1 MNSRD
6 GILAHHARQLGING
20 ELELVQ
26 VYDATAY
33 VEMQSS
39 WFRVISFTEVSLAT
53 LTLLFFL
60 RSLRTI
66 GIIALAIPVS
76 IIAAIV
82 VMVSLGRSV
91 NIISLAGMAFAV
103 GMVVDNAIVVIEN
116 IFRHMEMGKRA
127 RQAALEG
134 ASEVAGAVLASTMTT
149 MAVFFPILLIQ
160 ETAGQ
165 LFKDI
170 AYAIMAAVALSLFV
184 SLTIIPS
191 AAARFLHREDTTKN
205 DGQPHWREA

>member
-1 MNSRD
+1 
-6 GILAHHARQLGING
+6 
-20 ELELVQ
+20 
-26 VYDATAY
+26 
-33 VEMQSS
+33 MQSS
-39 WFRVISFTEVSLAT
+39 WFRVISFTEVSSLP

-116 IFRHMEMGKRA
+116 IFRHMEMGKQA

-134 ASEVAGAVLASTMTT
+134 ASEVSGAVLYASTMTT
-149 MAVFFPILLIQ
+149 MAVS
-160 ETAGQ
+160 
-165 LFKDI
+165 
-170 AYAIMAAVALSLFV
+170 SLFY
-184 SLTIIPS
+184 
-191 AAARFLHREDTTKN
+191 
-205 DGQPHWREA
+205 